1 MIRKGKVITATLI
14 MVGLFIFGSASIVQA
29 DNEQVFKVD
38 TSQLNM
44 RTDPSDEAQI
54 VGNLVEGDKVM
65 VFEEQDGWVKTFYT
79 GEPVWVSSHFL
90 TLINDEPQTKP
101 ATDHKGNDTEPDDAD
116 ADADKEKAKTI
127 SENEAADETKPEVQE
142 SLTEQD
148 TKEEAKEEDQSKRKE
163 EAPQYWHSFPKEADI
178 RDEEE
183 VKKKKIAEQ
192 KKYKISKDSITVT
205 QSTNH
210 PLAGYNIV
218 IDAGHGG
225 KDSGAVVNGDVYE
238 KNITLKTANTVAN
251 QLQNAG
257 ATVTLTRLQDKFIS
271 LDKRVDISNSNEVNA
286 FISIHFNAFKDS
298 AVNGISTHYY
308 DDKVSKGMA
317 NKLHSSIMQ
326 QINMKD
332 RGIRKSD
339 YLVLRENDNPAIL
352 IELGFMTN
360 PDNLEMIQSEDYQ
373 NHVAQAIEDGLDDYF
388 NDES

>member
-1 MIRKGKVITATLI
+1 MIRNGKVITATLI

-29 DNEQVFKVD
+29 DSEQLYKVD

-44 RTDPSDEAQI
+44 RTDPSDEAKI

-79 GEPVWVSSHFL
+79 GEPVWVASHFL
-90 TLINDEPQTKP
+90 TLINDEPQTEQ
-101 ATDHKGNDTEPDDAD
+101 ATEHKNKDTETGANTNL
-116 ADADKEKAKTI
+116 DKEKTAA
-127 SENEAADETKPEVQE
+127 SENEATDETKTEAKE
-142 SLTEQD
+142 SLTEQETKKE
-148 TKEEAKEEDQSKRKE
+148 TKEEKDQGKRKE
-163 EAPQYWHSFPKEADI
+163 GSVKYWHSFPKEADI
-178 RDEEE
+178 QVEEE

-192 KKYKISKDSITVT
+192 KKYKLSKNSITIT
-205 QSTNH
+205 QSTDQ
-210 PLAGYNIV
+210 PLDGYNIV
-218 IDAGHGG
+218 VDAGHGG

-257 ATVTLTRLQDKFIS
+257 ATVTLTRLQDNFIS
-271 LDKRVDISNSNEVNA
+271 LDKRVGISNSDEVDA

-308 DDKVSKGMA
+308 DDEVSKGLA
-317 NKLHSSIMQ
+317 NNLHSSIMK
-326 QINMKD
+326 QIDMHD

-339 YLVLRENDNPAIL
+339 YLVLRENDNPATL

-360 PDNLEMIQSEDYQ
+360 PDNLKMIQSEDYQ
-373 NHVAQAIEDGLDDYF
+373 NHVALAIKEGLENYF
-388 NDES
+388 NRTS